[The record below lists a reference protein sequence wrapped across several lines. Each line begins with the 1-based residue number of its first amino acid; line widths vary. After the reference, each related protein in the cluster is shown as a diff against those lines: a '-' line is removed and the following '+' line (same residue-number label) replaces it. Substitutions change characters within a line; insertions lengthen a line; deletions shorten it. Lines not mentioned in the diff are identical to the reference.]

1 MMTGFF
7 IVGARNYSRKVDVF
21 GSSTNEMRNVI
32 SLNVC
37 C

>member
-7 IVGARNYSRKVDVF
+7 IVGARNFQAEDVF